1 MCKRNSYFDNVIKA
15 FLENW
20 SSIFIILRF
29 VPFFFL
35 PQFWTGDS
43 RIEWWDKWW
52 LKNSTLLPNTW
63 FLNKIN
69 VGYHCP
75 ESWFQGME
83 CISSKFSVLNGKYFK
98 KKPKKIGPRVQYNSA
113 RRQPWT
119 RTEPEVS
126 PVHRHMGHRA
136 RRVSSLF
143 FSLSLSWTYLCGLKR
158 ILPQNFCHDSSRKSN
173 RFSSKEQHFGGFP
186 LIYMMPLKYT
196 WRKSNG
202 VPV

>member
-43 RIEWWDKWW
+43 RIEWWDKFW

-63 FLNKIN
+63 LPNKIN
-69 VGYHCP
+69 VVYHCP
-75 ESWFQGME
+75 ESWVQGME

-98 KKPKKIGPRVQYNSA
+98 KNPKRLVQEYSIIL
-113 RRQPWT
+113 PGDS
-119 RTEPEVS
+119 PELEQNQRSHLYTGTWGTGQGVCRLS
-126 PVHRHMGHRA
+126 
-136 RRVSSLF
+136 
-143 FSLSLSWTYLCGLKR
+143 FSLSFSPGL
-158 ILPQNFCHDSSRKSN
+158 ICVD
-173 RFSSKEQHFGGFP
+173 
-186 LIYMMPLKYT
+186 
-196 WRKSNG
+196 
-202 VPV
+202 